1 MDSQSADDGEGRPLA
16 QATAPDALVAPID
29 VVPAS
34 GLGALGFA
42 QL

>member
-1 MDSQSADDGEGRPLA
+1 MDSQSADDGEGRSLA
-16 QATAPDALVAPID
+16 QATGPDALVVPID
-29 VVPAS
+29 VMPAS